1 MGTPGI
7 LHNFS
12 PNFCAY
18 LFQINSM
25 FLLTLYKLCYIF
37 KPSKGKTR

>member
-1 MGTPGI
+1 MVTPGI

-12 PNFCAY
+12 PNFCAF